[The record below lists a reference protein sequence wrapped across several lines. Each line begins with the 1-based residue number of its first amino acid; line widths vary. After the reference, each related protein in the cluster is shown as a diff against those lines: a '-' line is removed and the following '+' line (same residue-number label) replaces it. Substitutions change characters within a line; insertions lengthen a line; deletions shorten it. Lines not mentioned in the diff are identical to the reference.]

1 MQSSPKPAPPISASN
16 GDEWFP
22 LVPNQRAIWFHEL
35 LNRQAPTYN
44 IGGYLEFHR
53 ALDARRLSR
62 IIDVLFQRHDAL
74 RTEIRMWPDGE
85 PRQRSVAAMRADVQ
99 LIDLRGKADP
109 ELAAREWMQR
119 AMDRRFH
126 FDRPPYVEM
135 AHLILSSER
144 SFLFLNCHHIITD
157 GWSFSLLT
165 QDFCQLYIHLG
176 AGTDPGAEPPSYRT
190 YANEELEYSRSAG
203 HQQDIEFWRA
213 RLPETP
219 PPALPARTIVIS
231 KQAAGKSILR
241 VPREFYDRL
250 EQIVPDAKVT
260 TFHVILA
267 AVHSALAGHR
277 GQTRMVIGTPVLNRT
292 GPRRRQTVGLF
303 AGVLPVIFEPEP
315 GASISAAIQTLAA
328 TLREAYRHRRFPL
341 SEINRSAQLVASGRA
356 QIFDVTVSFERH
368 DYAVTMDGVAVKT
381 VPLTN
386 TETPLP
392 LGIFVR
398 EFNRQ
403 DDVQIEFIHRP
414 DCLSAREVE
423 WLQQRFMAHL
433 ELFLAGP
440 ERSFG
445 SLPLVCDAERA
456 QLAAWNDTNRELV
469 HGRTVIDLFEA
480 CVRATPDHPAVVDG
494 AGDSWSYRCIH
505 ERIGQLAEVLK
516 QHGAN
521 PGMTV
526 GVCLERSA
534 GLVICMFAIMK
545 AGCIYL
551 PLGFHESESRLKD
564 ILADAAVG
572 LVITSTP
579 KHPAFEGLKTVS
591 DEAVPDPAGI
601 SGQNK
606 MPPLSPASPAYSIFT
621 SGSTGRPK
629 GIVLS
634 HGGLANLVVA
644 LQQEWRLNPDSRML
658 QFAAPTF
665 DASVAEIFPA
675 LCLGAT
681 VHLTP
686 SGGIL
691 PDASLNRLLRDR
703 HITHTILTPAVLA
716 TLPPNDLPDLKM
728 VISGG
733 DTCTAEIVARWSAG
747 RTFINAYGPAEA
759 TVCAT
764 SHTCQP
770 GEITPPI
777 GRPLANVRIHI
788 VNPAG
793 HELPVGAVGE
803 IVIGGAGVGL
813 GYLNQP
819 ELNARVFV
827 ELAGLGRVYRTGDL
841 GRWRPDGQIEHLGR
855 RDRQVKIRGC
865 LVAPG
870 EVEAA
875 LRSHPEV
882 QDAVVVAHGEAPMQW
897 LAAYTAPPIRSES
910 LRHHLAARLPAFMI
924 PARFIGVNELPLNTH
939 GKVDLASLPPPVDAS
954 EANTIRNAPRDSVD
968 QELQRIWTRV
978 LGVNDPGIDDDF
990 FALGGD
996 SLKAAILGNEI
1007 ERELKVA
1014 LPMAMLIGQPT
1025 IRNVA
1030 DALRLAAQGGAVAW
1044 PVVLPI
1050 RTSGS
1055 QPPLFALPGANAS
1068 GFYLHALATEL
1079 PVDQPFYALQ
1089 IPGAEPGGVPIESV
1103 TELAAF
1109 YLPHIRTIRP
1119 NGPYRL
1125 AGHSIGGIIAFEIAR
1140 QLEAAGEVVEHV
1152 AIFDTTLADPRDL
1165 APEQMFSEVAH
1176 VNSLLDVFGWDRR
1189 LAEALPLDARGRLAD
1204 DPRVIEFMC
1213 QLMLQTG
1220 MVPYNASPEQIA
1232 RVVAVWRAAATAHG
1246 SYRPDGPVRAP
1257 ISLFLAR
1264 TVPQEVVRA
1273 DERLTGWGWQSWT
1286 ESGLK
1291 IEVVPGNH
1299 VDLLIPPFVREVG
1312 HRLGQ
1317 ILAALEPK
1325 EREAVALPGRKNPQS
1340 SIRP

>member
-1 MQSSPKPAPPISASN
+1 MQTISPPAPLAPVPASIAE
-16 GDEWFP
+16 EWFP
-22 LVPNQRAIWFHEL
+22 LTPNQRAIWFHEL

-44 IGGYLEFHR
+44 IGGYLEFR
-53 ALDARRLSR
+53 FPVVVSRLSR
-62 IIDVLFQRHDAL
+62 AIDMLFQRHDAL

-85 PRQRSVAAMRADVQ
+85 PRQRSVEGMQGELQ
-99 LIDLRGKADP
+99 LLDLRAAADP
-109 ELAAREWMQR
+109 ELVAREWMQR
-119 AMDRRFH
+119 AMDSRFH

-135 AHLILSSER
+135 AYLILSAER
-144 SFLFLNCHHIITD
+144 SFIFLNCHHIITD
-157 GWSFSLLT
+157 GWSFSLLA
-165 QDFCQLYIHLG
+165 QDFCHLYTSLG
-176 AGTDPGAEPPSYRT
+176 KGTNPGKMPPTYRA
-190 YANEELEYSRSAG
+190 YADEELAYSRSAG
-203 HQQDIEFWRA
+203 HQRDIEFWQA

-219 PPALPARTIVIS
+219 PPALPARTIAAG
-231 KQAAGKSILR
+231 KQAAGKSTLR
-241 VPREFYDRL
+241 VPRAFYDRL
-250 EQIVPDAKVT
+250 EQIVPDPKVG

-267 AVHSALAGHR
+267 AVHSSLAGHR
-277 GQTRMVIGTPVLNRT
+277 GSERMVIGTPVLNRT
-292 GPRRRQTVGLF
+292 GATRRETVGLF

-315 GASISAAIQTLAA
+315 GTTVSAVIQQLAA

-341 SEINRSAQLVASGRA
+341 SEINRSARLVASGRA
-356 QIFDVTVSFERH
+356 QLFDVTVSFERH
-368 DYAVTMDGVAVKT
+368 DYATTMDGNPVKT

-403 DDVQIEFIHRP
+403 DDVHIEFIYRP

-433 ELFLAGP
+433 ELFLREP
-440 ERSFG
+440 ERPFD
-445 SLPLVCDAERA
+445 SLPLACDDERA
-456 QLAAWNDTNRELV
+456 EFAAWNGTSEELIR
-469 HGRTVIDLFEA
+469 GRTVIELFDECA
-480 CVRATPDHPAVVDG
+480 RTTPHQPAVVDG
-494 AGDSWSYRCIH
+494 AGFAWSYRQIR
-505 ERIGQLAEVLK
+505 ESIDQLADALR
-516 QHGAN
+516 QHGAS

-526 GVCLERSA
+526 GVCLERGVGS
-534 GLVICMFAIMK
+534 VVSMFAVMK
-545 AGCIYL
+545 AGCVYL

-564 ILADAAVG
+564 ILVDARAG

-579 KHPAFEGLKTVS
+579 ERPAFGGLKT
-591 DEAVPDPAGI
+591 I
-601 SGQNK
+601 SEETIPETVGDVGQK
-606 MPPLSPASPAYSIFT
+606 ELPPLNLASPAYSIFT

-629 GIVLS
+629 GIVLP
-634 HGGLANLVVA
+634 HGGLANLVLA
-644 LQQEWRLNPDSRML
+644 LQREWRIQADSRML
-658 QFAAPTF
+658 QFAAATF
-665 DASVAEIFPA
+665 DASIVEVFSA

-681 VHLTP
+681 LHLLP
-686 SGGIL
+686 PGAIL
-691 PDASLNRLLRDR
+691 PDASLNRLLRER
-703 HITHTILTPAVLA
+703 RITHTILTPAVLA
-716 TLPPNDLPDLKM
+716 TLPPENLPDLRV

-733 DTCTAEIVARWSAG
+733 DTCTGEIVARWSAD

-764 SHTCQP
+764 SYTCRT
-770 GEITPPI
+770 GETAPPI
-777 GRPLANVRIHI
+777 GRPIANVRVHI
-788 VNPAG
+788 VDTAG
-793 HELPVGAVGE
+793 RELPIGAVGE
-803 IVIGGAGVGL
+803 IVIAGVGVGL
-813 GYLNQP
+813 GYVNQP
-819 ELNARVFV
+819 ELNAKVFV
-827 ELAGLGRVYRTGDL
+827 ELPGLGRVYRTGDL
-841 GRWRPDGQIEHLGR
+841 GRWRPDGKIEHLGR

-875 LRSHPEV
+875 LRSHPDV
-882 QDAVVVAHGEAPMQW
+882 RDAVVVSQGESPMQW
-897 LAAYTAPPIRSES
+897 LAAYTAPAVRPES

-924 PARFIGVNELPLNTH
+924 PTRFIGVEELPLNTH
-939 GKVDLASLPPPVDAS
+939 GKVDLASLPPPVDAG
-954 EANTIRNAPRDSVD
+954 EAHMIRNAPRDSVD
-968 QELQRIWTRV
+968 QELQRIWARV

-1030 DALRLAAQGGAVAW
+1030 DALRLAAQGRSVAW

-1050 RTSGS
+1050 RPFGN

-1068 GFYLHALATEL
+1068 GFYLHALAAEL
-1079 PVDQPFYALQ
+1079 PADQPFFALQ

-1109 YLPHIRTIRP
+1109 YLPHIRAIRP

-1165 APEQMFSEVAH
+1165 SPEQMFSEVAH

-1213 QLMLQTG
+1213 RLMLQTG

-1246 SYRPDGPVRAP
+1246 SYRPGGLVRAP

-1273 DERLTGWGWQSWT
+1273 SERLSGWGWQHWT
-1286 ESGLK
+1286 QSGLH

-1312 HRLGQ
+1312 QRLGR
-1317 ILAALEPK
+1317 ILAALGAKKSGAPEPQPT
-1325 EREAVALPGRKNPQS
+1325 ERA
-1340 SIRP
+1340 I